1 VVRAQVIR
9 MRKRAI
15 GGLMAGL
22 LAVPL
27 VAVAG
32 AGTAVSAV
40 PAPAGPVPKQTQRV
54 ELEHL
59 RNETTQ
65 VFREPSGL
73 HTMEQFAYPVRA
85 RKGSGWAPI
94 DTKLSVRPD
103 GSIRPGA
110 IVTDLKLSG
119 GGDGKLVA
127 LGNAAQQV
135 RMDWKGKLPKP
146 VLTGD
151 TATYRDVMPG
161 VDLQV
166 RVEATGFQHLLVVK
180 NRAAASNPALKQ
192 LRFPVTGTGLKL
204 AAKADGTTVA
214 TDPAG
219 KTVFTAGRA
228 MMWDSP
234 APAASPDAGQRARHA
249 SLPTARSGN
258 ELVITPDQ
266 KLLTAATTRYP
277 VVIDPSW
284 SVNNSLWTHVSLE
297 HPDQSYWDYDRDEGA
312 KVGRSYDNVITYRS
326 FFQFGTG
333 DMAGSKIIKGKFE
346 IWLDHSSSNGPTPVD
361 LYATL
366 PVKREESV
374 TWNNTGGHWRQF
386 MGQVSGNARTGGG
399 QPDML
404 MGWENGATKGEFQRA
419 ADARDGTVTFGLR
432 APNEWDIAQW
442 KRFHGGSAKIVV
454 TYNNAPY
461 VPERVNFSRARPCG
475 TAANPTVVSWPLSG
489 YSFSA
494 KATDKDGDNLVT
506 RLSIRRTSDNVLVH
520 EVDSAPI
527 TSGSAFGWPAIDR
540 TKFEDGKTYAYSAK
554 SDDGVTEDDIA
565 YGPASQECFF
575 KVDAKKP
582 GKAVLSSA
590 DFPDGEA
597 NLPARTVGTVT
608 LKPAAGDTDVV
619 EYLYGFQPERVVSR
633 IKAGADGSVQLPLS
647 VFQKSLT
654 VEPEQKVLYVKAV
667 DGANNISD
675 NSTVWSLSAGELEQL
690 PATSRNDVNGDGRA
704 DLSTVLDQGDGRTA
718 IWNVVTKPDGTLH
731 TGQMA
736 WDSGANG
743 GFPMYRSRPVRGDF
757 DGDGRTDAVLFREE
771 AGRRIG
777 MYRGLSAG
785 ERYNFESAPVWYSGA
800 NGWPLS
806 TARIIA
812 GDVNGDGKSDVVAQ
826 LNVSGT
832 SWRTLAFLGGP
843 AFGTPVEW
851 LQTGSP
857 WSGSAPLLADVD
869 GDKKADLVDMQNQ
882 SGCRT
887 VTRYFKSTGTAFS
900 STPVTLHD
908 SGAGAYCWERSKPQ
922 VADVDGDGKD
932 DIVALYENSGTDAA
946 LKVFRS
952 TGTAYTLSE
961 WWRNTTSFDP
971 AKTALSIGDF
981 TGDRKEDV
989 GLFYS
994 LPDGGR
1000 EVFTLASTGTAFGPA
1015 VSRWKEPRVGAST
1028 GPSFDIEERT
1038 YELVNRNSS
1047 QCLDVWNGSQA
1058 DAERLVQHECHGGLN
1073 QRFRIAR
1080 IAGTDQFEIRTAHFQ
1095 GNIVDGRPRCLDVED
1110 MLQDDERKVLQWPCM
1125 GTSNQQMRIEYLE
1138 GSSYD
1143 TVVRLK
1149 FAHSDKCASPS
1160 GGSTTADVTIV
1171 QRTCTAEASQQ
1182 WILRAGFNPA
1192 QPTGKFYVQAS
1203 NTAWVLDVENCLP
1216 DARLR
1221 MWKIVAGSPCQGWQL
1236 KPLGDDVYRI
1246 IEPSTGEAVDVPGCT
1261 EALAQSAATMPE
1273 SDSPCQRWR
1282 IEPAFDGTW
1291 SITREANGY
1300 SLDVAGCS
1308 TAENADLITWRYW
1321 NGPCQ
1326 RWRLN
1331 PA

>member
-1 VVRAQVIR
+1 MPKHRSTR
-9 MRKRAI
+9 RLT
-15 GGLMAGL
+15 GTLLAGV

-27 VAVAG
+27 AAVAG

-40 PAPAGPVPKQTQRV
+40 PAPAAPQPAKPTQRV

-65 VFREPSGL
+65 VFQEPSGL

-85 RKGSGWAPI
+85 RKGSGWVPI
-94 DTKLSVRPD
+94 DTKLAVRPD
-103 GSIRPGA
+103 GSVRPGV
-110 IVTDLKLSG
+110 IVTELALSG
-119 GGDGKLVA
+119 GGDSELVA
-127 LGNAAQQV
+127 LGTADKQV
-135 RMDWKGKLPKP
+135 RMGWKGKLPKP
-146 VLTGD
+146 VLSGD
-151 TATYRDVMPG
+151 TATYPDVLPG

-192 LRFPVTGTGLKL
+192 LRFPISGTGLKL
-204 AAKADGTTVA
+204 ATKPDGTTVA
-214 TDPAG
+214 TDAAG
-219 KTVFTAGRA
+219 KSLFTAGKA
-228 MMWDSP
+228 VMWDSP
-234 APAASPDAGQRARHA
+234 AAAKDAGLSTRHA
-249 SLPTARSGN
+249 SVPTTRSAN

-277 VVIDPSW
+277 VTIDPSW
-284 SVNNSLWTHVSLE
+284 QINNYLWTHVSRE
-297 HPDQSYWDYDRDEGA
+297 HPDQSYWDYDRGEGA

-333 DMAGSKIIKGKFE
+333 NIGGAKVIGARFE
-346 IWLDHSSSNGPTPVD
+346 IMLDHSSSGSATPTD
-361 LYATL
+361 LYWTHSLNRDQA
-366 PVKREESV
+366 V
-374 TWNNTGGHWRQF
+374 TWNNTGGHWRQYL
-386 MGQVSGNARTGGG
+386 GTAYGNARTGGG
-399 QPDML
+399 QPDMQ
-404 MGWENGATKGEFQRA
+404 MNWAGAAKDNAAIVNPFQDA
-419 ADARDGTVTFGLR
+419 ATNNAGTVTFGLR
-432 APNEWDIAQW
+432 APNESDILQW
-442 KRFHGGSAKIVV
+442 KRFHGGSARIVV
-454 TYNNAPY
+454 TYNNRPHA
-461 VPERVNFSRARPCG
+461 PERLNFSRARPCG
-475 TAANPTVVSWPLSG
+475 TASNPTVVSWPLSG

-494 KATDKDGDNLVT
+494 KANDKDGDNLIT
-506 RLSIRRTSDNVLVH
+506 RLSIHRVSDQALVH
-520 EVDSAPI
+520 QVDSATT
-527 TSGSAFGWPAIDR
+527 TSGSAFAWPAIDR
-540 TKFEDGKTYAYSAK
+540 TKFADGQTYSYTAK
-554 SDDGVTEDDIA
+554 SDDGVPDDNID
-565 YGPASQECFF
+565 YGPATQPCYF

-582 GKAVLSSA
+582 GPAVLSST

-597 NLPARTVGTVT
+597 NIPARTVGTVT
-608 LKPAAGDTDVV
+608 LSPAAGDTDVA

-633 IKAGADGSVQLPLS
+633 IKADADGSVQIPLS

-654 VEPEQKVLYVKAV
+654 TEPEQKVLYVKAV
-667 DGANNISD
+667 DGANNVSD
-675 NSTVWSLSAGELEQL
+675 NSTVWALSAGELEQL
-690 PATSRNDVNGDGRA
+690 PPVIRNDVNGDGRA
-704 DLSTVLDQGDGRTA
+704 DLSTVLDQGDGRTS
-718 IWNVVTKPDGTLH
+718 IWNVVTKPDGSTH

-743 GFPMYRSRPVRGDF
+743 GFAMYRTRPVRGDF

-785 ERYNFESAPVWYSGA
+785 ERYNFESAPVWYSGS

-806 TARIIA
+806 TARIIS
-812 GDVNGDGKSDVVAQ
+812 GDVNGDGKSDIVAQ

-832 SWRTLAFLGGP
+832 SWRTLTFLGP
-843 AFGTPVEW
+843 ALGTPVDW
-851 LQTGSP
+851 LQTASP
-857 WSGSAPLLADVD
+857 WAGSAPLLADVD
-869 GDKKADLVDMQNQ
+869 GDRKADLVDMQNL

-952 TGTAYTLSE
+952 TGTAYTLGE
-961 WWRNTTSFDP
+961 WWRDATAFDP

-981 TGDRKEDV
+981 TGDGKEDV

-994 LPDGGR
+994 TPGGGR
-1000 EVFTLASTGTAFGPA
+1000 ETYTLASTGTSFGAA
-1015 VSRWKEPRVGAST
+1015 VGRWKEPRVGAST

-1047 QCLDVWNGSQA
+1047 QCLDVWNSSQA
-1058 DAERLVQHECHGGLN
+1058 DSERLVQHACHGGIN
-1073 QRFRIAR
+1073 QRFRISR

-1095 GNIVDGRPRCLDVED
+1095 GNVNDGRPRCLDVEN
-1110 MLQDDERKVLQWPCM
+1110 MLQDDERAILQWPCM
-1125 GTSNQQMRIEYLE
+1125 GTSNQQLLIEYLE

-1149 FAHSDKCASPS
+1149 FAHSAKCASPA
-1160 GGSTTADVTIV
+1160 GGTTTQDATIV

-1192 QPTGKFYVQAS
+1192 QLTGKFRVRGS
-1203 NTAWVLDVENCLP
+1203 NTEFVLDVENCLP
-1216 DARLR
+1216 EARMR
-1221 MWKIVAGSPCQGWQL
+1221 MWDWIAGSPCQRWQL
-1236 KPLGDDVYRI
+1236 KPLGDDVYKI
-1246 IEPSTGEAVDVPGCT
+1246 VEPSTGEAIDVPGCT
-1261 EALAQSAATMPE
+1261 DALAQTVATMPE
-1273 SDSPCQRWR
+1273 SESSCQRWR
-1282 IEPAFDGTW
+1282 IEPAFNGSW
-1291 SITREANGY
+1291 SITRESNGL

-1308 TAENADLITWRYW
+1308 TARDAGLITWRYW

-1326 RWRLN
+1326 RWRLDQ
-1331 PA
+1331 P

>member
-1 VVRAQVIR
+1 MTNRT
-9 MRKRAI
+9 I
-15 GGLMAGL
+15 GGLMAGV

-40 PAPAGPVPKQTQRV
+40 PAPAAALQQRV

-85 RKGSGWAPI
+85 RKGSGWVPI
-94 DTKLSVRPD
+94 DTKLTLRPD
-103 GSIRPGA
+103 GSIRPGT
-110 IVTDLKLSG
+110 IVTDLRLSG

-127 LGNAAQQV
+127 LGKADKQV

-146 VLTGD
+146 VLAGD
-151 TATYRDVMPG
+151 TATYPEVLPG

-166 RVEATGFQHLLVVK
+166 RAEATGFQHLLVVK
-180 NRAAASNPALKQ
+180 NRAAASNPALRQ
-192 LRFPVTGTGLKL
+192 LRFPISGTGLRL
-204 AAKADGTTVA
+204 AAKPDGTTVA
-214 TDPAG
+214 TAAG
-219 KTVFTAGRA
+219 KTVFTAGQA
-228 MMWDSP
+228 VMWDSP
-234 APAASPDAGQRARHA
+234 GAGPRSRHA
-249 SLPTARSGN
+249 SIPTTRSGN

-266 KLLTAATTRYP
+266 KLLTAPTTRYP
-277 VVIDPSW
+277 VTIDPTW

-297 HPDQSYWDYDRDEGA
+297 HADDSYWEFDRDEGA

-326 FFQFGTG
+326 FFQFGSG
-333 DMAGSKIIKGKFE
+333 DLAGAKIVKGKFE
-346 IWLDHSSSNGPTPVD
+346 IWLDHSSSNGPTPVH
-361 LYATL
+361 LYATNSIRRDQ
-366 PVKREESV
+366 KV
-374 TWNNTGGHWRQF
+374 TWNNTAGHWRAF
-386 MGQVSGNARTGGG
+386 MGELSGNARTAAG

-404 MGWENGATKGEFQRA
+404 MGWENAATKAEFQRA
-419 ADARDGTVTFGLR
+419 ATDRDETVTFGLR
-432 APNEWDIAQW
+432 APDEWDIALW
-442 KRFHGGSAKIVV
+442 KRFHGGSARIVV

-461 VPERVNFSRARPCG
+461 APERVNFSRARPCG
-475 TAANPTVVSWPLSG
+475 TADSPTVVSWPLSG

-506 RLSIRRTSDNVLVH
+506 RLTIKRVSDNVVVH

-540 TKFEDGKTYAYSAK
+540 TKFEDGKTYSYSAK
-554 SDDGVTEDDIA
+554 SDDRVADDDID
-565 YGPASQECFF
+565 YGPSSQQCFF
-575 KVDAKKP
+575 KVDARKP
-582 GKAVLSSA
+582 GKAVLSST

-597 NLPARTVGTVT
+597 AIPARTVGTVT

-633 IKAGADGSVQLPLS
+633 IKAGADGSVQIPLS

-654 VEPEQKVLYVKAV
+654 VEPEQKVLYVRAV
-667 DGANNISD
+667 DAANNVSD

-690 PATSRNDVNGDGRA
+690 PPPVRNDVNGDGRA

-718 IWNVVTKPDGTLH
+718 IWNVVTKPDGSLH

-743 GFPMYRSRPVRGDF
+743 GFAMYRTRPVRGDF

-806 TARIIA
+806 TARIVS

-832 SWRTLAFLGGP
+832 SWRTLVFLGP
-843 AFGTPVEW
+843 ALSAPVEW

-857 WSGSAPLLADVD
+857 WSSSAPLLADVD
-869 GDKKADLVDMQNQ
+869 GDKKADLVDMQNL

-887 VTRYFKSTGTAFS
+887 VTRYFKSTGTAFAA
-900 STPVTLHD
+900 TPVTLHD

-932 DIVALYENSGTDAA
+932 DIVALYENSGTDAS

-952 TGTAYTLSE
+952 TGTAYTLGE
-961 WWRNTTSFDP
+961 WWRDATTFDP
-971 AKTALSIGDF
+971 AKTALSVGDF
-981 TGDRKEDV
+981 TGDGKQDV

-994 LPDGGR
+994 LPAGGR
-1000 EVFTLASTGTAFGPA
+1000 EVYTLASTGTSFGTA

-1047 QCLDVWNGSQA
+1047 QCLDVWLASQV
-1058 DAERLVQHECHGGLN
+1058 DSEKLVQHECHGGLN

-1080 IAGTDQFEIRTAHFQ
+1080 IAGTDQFEVRTAHFQ
-1095 GNIVDGRPRCLDVED
+1095 GNTTDGRPRCLDVED
-1110 MLQDDERKVLQWPCM
+1110 MKQDDERKILQWPCM
-1125 GTSNQQMRIEYLE
+1125 GTSNQQMVIEYLE

-1149 FAHSDKCASPS
+1149 FAHSSKCASPA
-1160 GGSTTADVTIV
+1160 GGSTTQDTTIV
-1171 QRTCTAEASQQ
+1171 QRTCTSEASQQ

-1192 QPTGKFYVQAS
+1192 QPTGKHYIKAS

-1221 MWKIVAGSPCQGWQL
+1221 MWEVVPNSPCQGWQL

-1261 EALAQSAATMPE
+1261 EALAQAVATMPE
-1273 SDSPCQRWR
+1273 SESACQRWR

-1291 SITREANGY
+1291 SITREANGL
-1300 SLDVAGCS
+1300 SLDVAGCK
-1308 TAENADLITWRYW
+1308 TEENTDLITWRYW

-1331 PA
+1331 PV